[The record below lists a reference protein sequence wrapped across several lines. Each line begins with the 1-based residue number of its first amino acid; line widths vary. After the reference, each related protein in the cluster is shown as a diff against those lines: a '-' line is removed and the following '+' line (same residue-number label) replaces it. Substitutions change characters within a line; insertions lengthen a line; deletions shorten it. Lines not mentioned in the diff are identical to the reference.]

1 MQHQLDRI
9 IWPVLGVSLG
19 PFVPDGICKDGAVAI
34 ERRRGDCATA
44 GGESPKPLVGDPVPE
59 VKGAIGARC
68 AESGGVYGVEI
79 DISDGPDLDDFL
91 GVRRVT
97 MAPEGEVDVVDA

>member
-1 MQHQLDRI
+1 MG
-9 IWPVLGVSLG
+9 PV
-19 PFVPDGICKDGAVAI
+19 VPDGICEDGAVAV
-34 ERRRGDCATA
+34 ERRRGDRAANGVEPPET
-44 GGESPKPLVGDPVPE
+44 LVRDAVPE

-97 MAPEGEVDVVDA
+97 MAPEGEVDAVDPALG